1 MTAVFLAVIL
11 LLAGWGVAM
20 VLRDKG
26 PSSIAD
32 LFAAGVGVVVAGSLG
47 AALFGHGM
55 GPVETAL
62 TVMVGLV
69 MLLGVRCFA
78 TTSSPTR

>member
-1 MTAVFLAVIL
+1 MTTVFLAVVL

-20 VLRDKG
+20 VLRDRG

-32 LFAAGVGVVVAGSLG
+32 IFAAAVGVVVAGSLG
-47 AALFGHGM
+47 AALFGQGM

-62 TVMVGLV
+62 TVLVGMV

-78 TTSSPTR
+78 TSSPAK